1 MEIKPLIP
9 LGGYV
14 AGADASVDKAVKMF
28 PAIERFFAP
37 GDARTRLPR
46 TGAKPPANPLS
57 LCQKGRTVT
66 MRQIIDTLAQLQ
78 RLRDKSVKDK
88 TVELAKQKQIC
99 AGYDNNIKAL
109 GYLVEKT
116 SAGAAVSVESLK
128 NVSGYKG
135 TLRKVIAWQ
144 EQEKTLANIKA
155 TRMQKNLTAAAC
167 EEKVV
172 ALTLD
177 DKRREQQESATAK
190 AQKAVDDIAVQC
202 WLRHKLAE

>member
-1 MEIKPLIP
+1 
-9 LGGYV
+9 
-14 AGADASVDKAVKMF
+14 
-28 PAIERFFAP
+28 
-37 GDARTRLPR
+37 
-46 TGAKPPANPLS
+46 
-57 LCQKGRTVT
+57 

-144 EQEKTLANIKA
+144 RWPISKPRECRKTSRRRRA
-155 TRMQKNLTAAAC
+155 
-167 EEKVV
+167 
-172 ALTLD
+172 
-177 DKRREQQESATAK
+177 KRK
-190 AQKAVDDIAVQC
+190 
-202 WLRHKLAE
+202 

>member
-1 MEIKPLIP
+1 MRE
-9 LGGYV
+9 
-14 AGADASVDKAVKMF
+14 
-28 PAIERFFAP
+28 
-37 GDARTRLPR
+37 TRLPR

-57 LCQKGRTVT
+57 HRQKGRRAIT

-116 SAGAAVSVESLK
+116 SAGAAASVESLK

>member
-1 MEIKPLIP
+1 MREP
-9 LGGYV
+9 
-14 AGADASVDKAVKMF
+14 ASSNWCKAACKSSF
-28 PAIERFFAP
+28 PSPKR
-37 GDARTRLPR
+37 
-46 TGAKPPANPLS
+46 
-57 LCQKGRTVT
+57 QKGNNHATNHRH
-66 MRQIIDTLAQLQ
+66 LAQLQ

-116 SAGAAVSVESLK
+116 SAGAAASVESLK

>member
-1 MEIKPLIP
+1 
-9 LGGYV
+9 
-14 AGADASVDKAVKMF
+14 
-28 PAIERFFAP
+28 
-37 GDARTRLPR
+37 
-46 TGAKPPANPLS
+46 
-57 LCQKGRTVT
+57 
-66 MRQIIDTLAQLQ
+66 MRQIIDTAQLQ

-116 SAGAAVSVESLK
+116 SAGAAASVESLK

-135 TLRKVIAWQ
+135 TLRKVIARKSRKNAGQ
-144 EQEKTLANIKA
+144 HQSYANA
-155 TRMQKNLTAAAC
+155 ENLTAAAC

>member
-1 MEIKPLIP
+1 
-9 LGGYV
+9 
-14 AGADASVDKAVKMF
+14 
-28 PAIERFFAP
+28 
-37 GDARTRLPR
+37 
-46 TGAKPPANPLS
+46 
-57 LCQKGRTVT
+57 

-116 SAGAAVSVESLK
+116 STGAAASVESLK

-155 TRMQKNLTAAAC
+155 TRIQKKLTAAAC

-177 DKRREQQESATAK
+177 DKRREQQENATAK
-190 AQKAVDDIAVQC
+190 AQKAVDDIAAQC
-202 WLRHKLAE
+202 

>member
-1 MEIKPLIP
+1 
-9 LGGYV
+9 
-14 AGADASVDKAVKMF
+14 
-28 PAIERFFAP
+28 
-37 GDARTRLPR
+37 
-46 TGAKPPANPLS
+46 
-57 LCQKGRTVT
+57 

-116 SAGAAVSVESLK
+116 SAGAAASVESLK

-144 EQEKTLANIKA
+144 EQEKTLADIKA
-155 TRMQKNLTAAAC
+155 TRMQKPDGGG
-167 EEKVV
+167 V
-172 ALTLD
+172 
-177 DKRREQQESATAK
+177 RRESGGPDAGRQTPRAAGKRHRESA
-190 AQKAVDDIAVQC
+190 
-202 WLRHKLAE
+202 ESGG

>member
-1 MEIKPLIP
+1 
-9 LGGYV
+9 
-14 AGADASVDKAVKMF
+14 
-28 PAIERFFAP
+28 
-37 GDARTRLPR
+37 
-46 TGAKPPANPLS
+46 
-57 LCQKGRTVT
+57 

-116 SAGAAVSVESLK
+116 SAGAAASVESLK

-155 TRMQKNLTAAAC
+155 TRMQKNLT
-167 EEKVV
+167 
-172 ALTLD
+172 LD